1 HEGLE
6 RRQSAEIER
15 ALYRIVQET
24 LTNIARHARA
34 TSGRVHLVADADKIR
49 VAIEDDGVGFDPAD
63 AERPGRR
70 RGLGLLG
77 IRERV
82 AQLCGDVRIYS
93 VWGGGTR
100 IEIEVP
106 RIDRPLALDEV
117 PDDRVFP
124 ALVSSPVEADR
135 G

>member
-1 HEGLE
+1 
-6 RRQSAEIER
+6 
-15 ALYRIVQET
+15 
-24 LTNIARHARA
+24 
-34 TSGRVHLVADADKIR
+34 VHLFADADRIR

-100 IEIEVP
+100 IEIAVP

-117 PDDRVFP
+117 PEDRVFP
-124 ALVSSPVEADR
+124 ALVSSGVEADR